1 LQYLLLS
8 AGQCGEQV
16 VIDSELISC
25 GVLAT
30 ERQTTLHLAAL
41 QACDDRFPEHGFE
54 IAEIINHSKLE
65 IEKPRIHAPQ
75 FQSNGARRAVARAN
89 AIAGHAA
96 DSQSWFLLG
105 IQTRIQNF
113 TKSQ

>member
-1 LQYLLLS
+1 
-8 AGQCGEQV
+8 V

-30 ERQTTLHLAAL
+30 ERQTTFHLAAL
-41 QACDDRFPEHGFE
+41 QACDDRFPKQGLE
-54 IAEIINHSKLE
+54 IAKIIHHPKLK

-75 FQSNGARRAVARAN
+75 FQRDGARRAVARAN

-96 DSQSWFLLG
+96 DSQSWFLSG
-105 IQTRIQNF
+105 VQTGIQNF